1 MNDGA
6 GRQFLTQRLQ
16 LLVYR
21 GMMLFTQVAFQRFVR
36 EHKAGNP
43 DYLKGLNVRGLTP
56 KQITDKHQIFK
67 TIIRK

>member
-1 MNDGA
+1 MGIHPILIA
-6 GRQFLTQRLQ
+6 CVAL
-16 LLVYR
+16 

-43 DYLKGLNVRGLTP
+43 DYLNGLNVRGLTP